1 MLATTSL
8 VRSEQP
14 HYRSHRTFTEVLP
27 TARVNMT
34 VARQE
39 WLDWEFDPPG
49 FSQYG
54 CDDIGDL
61 LASGQMSVEFLD
73 YGEDDYPMTE
83 ARLEEKRLRRSDCY
97 EIDAELR
104 KTMIYLDG
112 ETERKY
118 EERLSWEVAKRVG
131 KREDQRAKERTER
144 GLPDLD
150 HNPNAL

>member
-1 MLATTSL
+1 M
-8 VRSEQP
+8 V
-14 HYRSHRTFTEVLP
+14 
-27 TARVNMT
+27 

-73 YGEDDYPMTE
+73 DGSDDYEPTE
-83 ARLEEKRLRRSDCY
+83 AELEEKRLCRRDDR
-97 EIDAELR
+97 EIRAELR
-104 KTMIYLDG
+104 RTVSYLEG
-112 ETERKY
+112 ETEDRY
-118 EERLSWEVAKRVG
+118 EDRISVQAGR
-131 KREDQRAKERTER
+131 RADQRAKERIKQ
-144 GLPDLD
+144 GLPDLA

>member
-1 MLATTSL
+1 MA
-8 VRSEQP
+8 
-14 HYRSHRTFTEVLP
+14 
-27 TARVNMT
+27 

-73 YGEDDYPMTE
+73 DGSDDYEPTE
-83 ARLEEKRLRRSDCY
+83 AELEEKMLRRSDAR
-97 EIDAELR
+97 EIRAELR
-104 KTMIYLDG
+104 RTVSYLEG
-112 ETERKY
+112 ETEDRY
-118 EERLSWEVAKRVG
+118 EDRISVQVSLLSGMRA
-131 KREDQRAKERTER
+131 DQRAKERIEQ
-144 GLPDLD
+144 GLPDLA

>member
-1 MLATTSL
+1 MA
-8 VRSEQP
+8 
-14 HYRSHRTFTEVLP
+14 
-27 TARVNMT
+27 

-73 YGEDDYPMTE
+73 DGSDDYEPTE
-83 ARLEEKRLRRSDCY
+83 AELEENRLRRSDAR
-97 EIDAELR
+97 EIRAELR
-104 KTMIYLDG
+104 RTVSYLEG
-112 ETERKY
+112 ETEARY
-118 EERLSWEVAKRVG
+118 EDRISVQVSLQAYIRERQRAEERIK
-131 KREDQRAKERTER
+131 Q
-144 GLPDLD
+144 GLPHLA

>member
-1 MLATTSL
+1 MLATTSP

-27 TARVNMT
+27 TAGVNMT

-73 YGEDDYPMTE
+73 DGDYYEPTE
-83 ARLEEKRLRRSDCY
+83 AELEEKRLRRDDFR
-97 EIDAELR
+97 EIRAELR
-104 KTMIYLDG
+104 RTVSYEDG
-112 ETERKY
+112 ETEDRY
-118 EERLSWEVAKRVG
+118 EDRISVQVSLQAGR
-131 KREDQRAKERTER
+131 RADQRAKDRIEQ
-144 GLPDLD
+144 GLPDLA

>member
-1 MLATTSL
+1 MA
-8 VRSEQP
+8 
-14 HYRSHRTFTEVLP
+14 
-27 TARVNMT
+27 

-73 YGEDDYPMTE
+73 YGDDYEPTE
-83 ARLEEKRLRRSDCY
+83 AELEEDRICRSDDR
-97 EIDAELR
+97 EIRAELR
-104 KTMIYLDG
+104 RTVSYEDG
-112 ETERKY
+112 ETEDRY
-118 EERLSWEVAKRVG
+118 EERISVQVSLRAYRR
-131 KREDQRAKERTER
+131 KREREEERTKR
-144 GLPDLD
+144 GLPDLA